1 MTTSELKQQIEKVL
15 GNSIRC
21 LLPSYW
27 WKRLFHQVA
36 DRIDEVEQK
45 MDNLPEGVPI
55 VSSVSEL
62 DSLNLNKGRVAS
74 VVDEMG
80 FSQCYWPTDED
91 MTTGVEEVFPKLTRV
106 KSIEIKNNPL
116 EDAEA
121 ATAILISQREY
132 ELFDDL
138 LIACI
143 KQQNGITSIFAQ
155 GKINGQTIET
165 ALTSATIESFNKML
179 AESDVRFAGS
189 IDGVGERT
197 TASLATLDKKFT
209 INIDADVYVK
219 GTTWEKLAKESDLG
233 NSGEEESSSNS
244 LFFYAPT
251 DANTE
256 ISDVEKQHN
265 AESYL
270 KIAEGF
276 ETDKYYDVKVL
287 MSTSQLVTFDAIQ
300 ILNPAIYD
308 GKLKLLFRWDNGGK
322 ERMVIVTSDGS
333 ATIEDV
339 GTSAS
344 GADFTFVAAF
354 DTSLNDTTTTSEKSA
369 NKTNASL
376 YYQNVKNGI
385 KPKVALKFSFRDS
398 SSEVPVEVVPSFIG
412 MVSMYNGKYQSSYGA
427 NAMVFAKLDIGDR
440 FAGLTFDLIMDPDI
454 GSVLVPHIDASEI
467 NILHARVVDN
477 AITSDGLSSLL
488 LKQNQELYKYAL
500 SAPVAVYVSN
510 TRQLISAKISQGSGF
525 LAVYAGDYVF
535 EFYEDG
541 TIVDHPI
548 QKDEVATVEYVNE
561 EVAKKVDKVEGKQ
574 LSTEDFT
581 TALKTKLEGLSNYDD
596 TELSEAVA
604 RLRDDFD
611 SLTQEDISA
620 AIENFNEI
628 ISFLDGI
635 EDSESLDSIIASI
648 EQQIANKQDKLVSGT
663 NIKTINGE
671 SILGE
676 GNIVVNVDTSNL
688 ATKQELNAKQDVI
701 SDLETIRS
709 GAALGA
715 TALQEHQD
723 ISHLATKEEVTNLQ
737 NEVIANEEVSAAAFN
752 EINERIEQLSENV
765 SGAAATKEELAEAVV
780 TLNGSIATKADA
792 DSTSA
797 SIASLEESVSGI
809 NASLANYAT
818 KESLANEVETITNT
832 IIENEEIT
840 ATALTNLDARIK
852 EIIAR
857 LDALEG

>member
-1 MTTSELKQQIEKVL
+1 MTTQELKQQIEKVL

-36 DRIDEVEQK
+36 DRIDEVEQSTSELIEASK
-45 MDNLPEGVPI
+45 MPI
-55 VSSVSEL
+55 VESESNLSQLDLPKGSVAAAREVGGSTVKMADCYFSTNREEDWEKYTIVKRVEEKANITIDKESTVWLSASKEGLSKDSFTVNMSDNGPYYGRAIDNMFISRTTLSKVNEALSSGNYRAVEGDGEPDQYFTFYSEIPRPELYIKGETWERIAKESEL
-62 DSLNLNKGRVAS
+62 TSSIIVNSIDELNALDVPQGTIAS
-74 VVDEMG
+74 VVVHQG
-80 FSQCYWPTDED
+80 YGNFANCYQSS
-91 MTTGVEEVFPKLTRV
+91 EEELTENLESGTNRINEEYLNKLTRIYGV
-106 KSIEIKNNPL
+106 RL
-116 EDAEA
+116 ELPSEPFG
-121 ATAILISQREY
+121 E
-132 ELFDDL
+132 
-138 LIACI
+138 
-143 KQQNGITSIFAQ
+143 
-155 GKINGQTIET
+155 TIET
-165 ALTSATIESFNKML
+165 SVVQYNQDTVPSSRVGIMSFISDGTISGTYMKLFGSKVPVFN
-179 AESDVRFAGS
+179 EDGS
-189 IDGVGERT
+189 LNDEFFNETQLYYDYPAYHLETVGNGHLL
-197 TASLATLDKKFT
+197 SKVFVPIMDYS
-209 INIDADVYVK
+209 DVYVK
-219 GTTWEKLAKESDLG
+219 GVTWEKLAKESDL
-233 NSGEEESSSNS
+233 
-244 LFFYAPT
+244 
-251 DANTE
+251 
-256 ISDVEKQHN
+256 
-265 AESYL
+265 
-270 KIAEGF
+270 EG
-276 ETDKYYDVKVL
+276 T
-287 MSTSQLVTFDAIQ
+287 
-300 ILNPAIYD
+300 
-308 GKLKLLFRWDNGGK
+308 
-322 ERMVIVTSDGS
+322 
-333 ATIEDV
+333 EDV

-344 GADFTFVAAF
+344 GAEIREIYIYENLYDGTITELTDEQKAYNLETYELSKQGKAVVWVRTGDNKMQLPWFNENFRYQYGYSQPTDYGALAVEVQI
-354 DTSLNDTTTTSEKSA
+354 DDTTGLSALKITNKPNDSLLSTTSENA
-369 NKTNASL
+369 VQNKVITA
-376 YYQNVKNGI
+376 
-385 KPKVALKFSFRDS
+385 AL
-398 SSEVPVEVVPSFIG
+398 
-412 MVSMYNGKYQSSYGA
+412 N
-427 NAMVFAKLDIGDR
+427 N
-440 FAGLTFDLIMDPDI
+440 
-454 GSVLVPHIDASEI
+454 
-467 NILHARVVDN
+467 
-477 AITSDGLSSLL
+477 
-488 LKQNQELYKYAL
+488 
-500 SAPVAVYVSN
+500 
-510 TRQLISAKISQGSGF
+510 
-525 LAVYAGDYVF
+525 
-535 EFYEDG
+535 
-541 TIVDHPI
+541 
-548 QKDEVATVEYVNE
+548 
-561 EVAKKVDKVEGKQ
+561 KVDKVAGKQ

-581 TALKTKLEGLSNYDD
+581 TALKAKLEGLSNYDD
-596 TELSEAVA
+596 TEISNAVA

-857 LDALEG
+857 LDALES